1 MTTAVS
7 TATVVKEYD
16 DDTHRRAGAYALRFD
31 RRAGWVALISAIGWA
46 AFLIRD
52 MAGVGGLPVEAGLK
66 TLRIEHADL
75 ATLLPFGL
83 VAWMAL
89 SAAVGAALLRG
100 VRRSWTAGRLFAALG
115 IGLGVAFFLLTRD
128 FGGAL
133 LIGGVYGFM
142 LTLLSRNAGA
152 MLAFPSLVWLG
163 VFFVLPLVGVVVFS
177 FGRTTD
183 LGQIDVST
191 PSLEHYAR
199 IISPVGVSGLVYVNI
214 IVRTVYVALLTTVIC
229 LVIGYPFAFWIAKQ
243 PERLR
248 NVLLMLVMIPFWT
261 NILIR
266 TYAWVI
272 ILRRD
277 GLINNFLIDVLGVIN
292 RPLELMNTPGALL
305 LGLVYGYLPF
315 MVLPL
320 YASIERLDKRY
331 TEAAHDLYANP
342 FRAFVR
348 VVLPLT
354 LPGIIAGSILVFIP
368 VVGSYVVSNVL
379 GGGKFFLIGNL
390 LEQQFIGSSGDKAFG
405 AAFGVVLTVLMLG
418 ATLVYFRLG
427 RKAALT

>member
-7 TATVVKEYD
+7 TATVVKEND
-16 DDTHRRAGAYALRFD
+16 DDTHRRASAYALRFD
-31 RRAGWVALISAIGWA
+31 RRAGWVALLSAIGWA
-46 AFLIRD
+46 AFLIRYL
-52 MAGVGGLPVEAGLK
+52 AGVGGLPVEAGLK
-66 TLRIEHADL
+66 TLSTEHADL
-75 ATLLPFGL
+75 ATFLPVG
-83 VAWMAL
+83 MAVFAAL
-89 SAAVGAALLRG
+89 NAAVGVALLRG
-100 VRRSWTAGRLFAALG
+100 VRRSFMAGRLFAALG
-115 IGLGVAFFLLTRD
+115 IGLGVAFFFLTRD
-128 FGGAL
+128 FGGTL
-133 LIGGVYGFM
+133 LMASMYGFM

-163 VFFVLPLVGVVVFS
+163 VFFVLPLIGVVAFS

-183 LGQIDVST
+183 LGQIDLSA

-214 IVRTVYVALLTTVIC
+214 IMRTVWVALLTTVIC

-243 PERLR
+243 PERMR

-320 YASIERLDKRY
+320 YTSIERLDKRY
-331 TEAAHDLYANP
+331 TEAANDLYANP

-354 LPGIIAGSILVFIP
+354 MPGIIAGSILVFIP

-405 AAFGVVLTVLMLG
+405 AAFGVVLTILMLG
-418 ATLVYFRLG
+418 ATLVYFRIG